1 MDLNRS
7 LESILWRYATME
19 TKMLISEDAQT
30 VNTVLWSETGVDV
43 WDTRTPIQI
52 IQWPKKLK
60 P

>member
-30 VNTVLWSETGVDV
+30 LNTVLWSETNLDFL
-43 WDTRTPIQI
+43 DTRPR
-52 IQWPKKLK
+52 PR
-60 P
+60 